1 MVRRS
6 EWKNI
11 VRICQGDDS
20 GLRRSNHGFVRSVLF
35 RCLPQGQHWLWP
47 LQERDGSPPAT
58 NAWILCDF
66 ARVRCY
72 SHGFNTFD
80 VACLHL
86 WVQRRVTLSVWALW
100 LKLLSRPSQ
109 ASHRRSQGWDAF
121 VIVVEVYCF
130 FVSQSRVCVMTKIW
144 QYFLYGRWLQNR
156 NVEARSARFPEI
168 ELVAK
173 EKKFRGES
181 QIPSFPTSSSRPRI

>member
-1 MVRRS
+1 MWMVRRS

-11 VRICQGDDS
+11 VRICQGMTLISVAVTTVSCPTTRTALVVDS
-20 GLRRSNHGFVRSVLF
+20 SGAGRFSSSHQR
-35 RCLPQGQHWLWP
+35 
-47 LQERDGSPPAT
+47 T
-58 NAWILCDF
+58 
-66 ARVRCY
+66 ARVRCS

-80 VACLHL
+80 VACLYL
-86 WVQRRVTLSVWALW
+86 WVQRRVTLRAWALW

-121 VIVVEVYCF
+121 VIVVEVYSF

-144 QYFLYGRWLQNR
+144 QYFLYGSQLQIR
-156 NVEARSARFPEI
+156 NVEARSARFAEI

-173 EKKFRGES
+173 EKMFRG
-181 QIPSFPTSSSRPRI
+181 